1 MQIRGKSKLGE
12 IINFI
17 NGRAFK
23 PSEWELKG
31 TPIIR
36 IQNLNGS
43 KEFNF
48 FNGDIESKYIVKD
61 NQLLFSWSGSR
72 GTSFGPHIWSGETGV
87 LNQHIFRV
95 VPKKKINEKYLY
107 YELKRLTREIEHN
120 AHGSAG
126 LVHITKGDLE
136 QFEIYLPEEREQEKI
151 AKILST
157 IDLNIEKTAEAIAKY
172 KQVKKGLMDDLLTG
186 KIRIKNGKWVKET
199 EFKYVEGIG
208 NIPKEWE
215 VYSLDELTK
224 EKIKDGTHST
234 PMYLERGVPFLR
246 VTDIQSEE
254 INFQNLKFISKKE
267 HEELTKRTK
276 PELGDILYSKNG
288 TIGIA
293 KLVEWN
299 WEFSI
304 FVSLALIKPDKEK
317 INNKFLEKI
326 LNSFIAEN
334 QIKLRAKQ
342 GTVTNLHLEEIREF
356 LIPCAEIK
364 EQNEISD
371 ILEKQ
376 EQLIEKEE
384 QYLKKLQKLKSG
396 LMDDLLTGR
405 KRVNID

>member
-48 FNGDIESKYIVKD
+48 FDGDIESKYIVKD

-186 KIRIKNGKWVKET
+186 
-199 EFKYVEGIG
+199 
-208 NIPKEWE
+208 
-215 VYSLDELTK
+215 
-224 EKIKDGTHST
+224 
-234 PMYLERGVPFLR
+234 
-246 VTDIQSEE
+246 
-254 INFQNLKFISKKE
+254 
-267 HEELTKRTK
+267 
-276 PELGDILYSKNG
+276 
-288 TIGIA
+288 
-293 KLVEWN
+293 
-299 WEFSI
+299 
-304 FVSLALIKPDKEK
+304 
-317 INNKFLEKI
+317 
-326 LNSFIAEN
+326 
-334 QIKLRAKQ
+334 
-342 GTVTNLHLEEIREF
+342 
-356 LIPCAEIK
+356 
-364 EQNEISD
+364 
-371 ILEKQ
+371 
-376 EQLIEKEE
+376 
-384 QYLKKLQKLKSG
+384 
-396 LMDDLLTGR
+396 R